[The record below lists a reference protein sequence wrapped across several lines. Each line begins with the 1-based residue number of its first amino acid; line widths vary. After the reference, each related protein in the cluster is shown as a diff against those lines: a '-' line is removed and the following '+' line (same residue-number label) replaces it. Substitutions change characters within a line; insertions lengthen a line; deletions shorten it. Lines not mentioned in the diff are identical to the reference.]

1 MKLKLCLLL
10 NIIFF
15 TFSFTNAANTLDAAN
30 KLYQQKSYSEA
41 KDELLSLLKN
51 DKHNASIYYN
61 LGNCY
66 FQLKDYT
73 LAILYYEKALKIAP
87 NNEAIQHNLHLAN
100 QKGLKKNEHSADFFL
115 FQWAT
120 QLHQKHTSRYWS
132 ISFLI
137 CFFLFSI
144 LSFIY
149 FRKRENIYLKLSI
162 LLLCFSIILFYMAKQ
177 KFYLETSI
185 THAIVMHD
193 SDMVN
198 KPSLNA
204 KKVGTI
210 SSGNKVK
217 LLDHD
222 GNFYKIK
229 TVNNKIV
236 WIDKENIATI

>member
-15 TFSFTNAANTLDAAN
+15 TFSFTKATTSLDAAN
-30 KLYQQKSYSEA
+30 KIYQQKNYNAA
-41 KDELLSLLKN
+41 KDAFIELLNNNKK
-51 DKHNASIYYN
+51 DASIYYN

-120 QLHQKHTSRYWS
+120 QLHQKHTSKYWS
-132 ISFLI
+132 ILFLT

-144 LSFIY
+144 LGFIY
-149 FRKRENIYLKLSI
+149 FRKRENIYLKLSV

-177 KFYLETSI
+177 KFYIETSN

-193 SDMVN
+193 ADIIN
-198 KPSLNA
+198 KPTLNA
-204 KKVGTI
+204 KKIGRI

-229 TVNNKIV
+229 TINNKIV